1 MRILLIDRLRTDLTR
16 IRDALRSEKRF
27 DLNEVNIQ
35 PDAPIT
41 ANQREFLDLD
51 SQAYDVI
58 IIGNVTAN
66 ELLRI
71 DPGILQKISRSG
83 EETGNGTHV
92 PRRRTRLQR
101 HARRTCSRSRWPRG
115 RSSRTWTRGRRGRS
129 SSSRRSRP
137 TNGLAKMM
145 KVAKEQKDSVA
156 LWNELNGFRSRAKI
170 TGFNRMVKKETG
182 TVYAW
187 ASNALQPV
195 TAGTAMPANANPLLV
210 GHQIGDGARG
220 RVLAFAAYDTFL
232 WEKLGQPKSQR
243 RDRDS
248 HALLEEVRAV
258 AGPPG
263 RGGGAGLHPPRASAT
278 QGRQR
283 ADAPARGQDSLGGGD
298 DPNAELTV
306 KIVPLPEGKAEPD
319 PAELDRAKPETVIR
333 DKDGAKVLYRPRAR
347 GEYFAVL
354 TSPKKDADGKPI
366 IGPDGKPELLR
377 ATAKFIAIPDTSD
390 EMLRSQRRPRFH
402 GAARQH
408 QPAARRC
415 GSKTCRG
422 SSRN

>member
-1 MRILLIDRLRTDLTR
+1 MRCGPK
-16 IRDALRSEKRF
+16 SGF
-27 DLNEVNIQ
+27 DLNELNIQ

-71 DPGILQKISRSG
+71 DPGILQKISDRVKKQGMGLMFLGG
-83 EETGNGTHV
+83 EHAFNGMPADLLPVTV
-92 PRRRTRLQR
+92 APGQIVENVDKGTQR
-101 HARRTCSRSRWPRG
+101 PIELFQTI
-115 RSSRTWTRGRRGRS
+115 
-129 SSSRRSRP
+129 P
-137 TNGLAKMM
+137 TENGLAKMM

-156 LWNELNGFRSRAKI
+156 LWNELNGFRSKAKI

-243 RDRDS
+243 GTEIHTRFWKNC
-248 HALLEEVRAV
+248 ALWLAHQDEEEGQAYIRPA
-258 AGPPG
+258 
-263 RGGGAGLHPPRASAT
+263 H
-278 QGRQR
+278 RQLNVGSEQTLR
-283 ADAPARGQDSLGGGD
+283 LGVKTPSGGD

-333 DKDGAKVLYRPRAR
+333 DKDGAKVLYRPRA
-347 GEYFAVL
+347 GVS
-354 TSPKKDADGKPI
+354 TS
-366 IGPDGKPELLR
+366 
-377 ATAKFIAIPDTSD
+377 
-390 EMLRSQRRPRFH
+390 
-402 GAARQH
+402 
-408 QPAARRC
+408 RC
-415 GSKTCRG
+415 
-422 SSRN
+422 